1 MQINMKQNSEKKNF
15 LHKADRQHI
24 TAVGGDLPVSGGVEK
39 YIESKN
45 MKSKQKQTVKAIV

>member
-1 MQINMKQNSEKKNF
+1 MKQNGEKKNF
-15 LHKADRQHI
+15 LHKADRQNMPVCCI
-24 TAVGGDLPVSGGVEK
+24 TGK